1 MYIATSAT
9 KRIVQLKERIRAV
22 QGGTGASKTISILL
36 YLIHL
41 AQSDE
46 KSTITSV
53 VSESFPHLKRGAI
66 RDFLSIMEAHGY
78 YKDDRWNKTD
88 FTYTFESGSR
98 IEFFSA
104 DESGKVRGP
113 RRDRLFLNEA
123 NNIPFETFEQLEIR
137 TNEFVIMDWNPVSS
151 FWFYEDVKDRRK
163 DVEHIILT
171 YKDNEALDPNV
182 VKAIEARKY
191 RPGWWK
197 VYGEGQLADIEGKIY
212 SGWQILDQI
221 PHEARLE
228 RYGLDFGYKHDPSAI
243 VAIYYLDGGYILDE
257 VLYQL
262 GMANRE
268 IADTLTNLP
277 RALVIADSAEP
288 KSIDELKLH
297 GINVIPAVK
306 GRDSVRHGIQA
317 VQEQQISVTRRS
329 VNLLKEYRSYLWAMD
344 KDGKFIRPNEP
355 EGGNDH
361 CLDAAR
367 YAFSSLLPI
376 IQRREIMENMPMLM
390 RGMTAKKN
398 PAL

>member
-197 VYGEGQLADIEGKIY
+197 V
-212 SGWQILDQI
+212 
-221 PHEARLE
+221 
-228 RYGLDFGYKHDPSAI
+228 
-243 VAIYYLDGGYILDE
+243 
-257 VLYQL
+257 
-262 GMANRE
+262 
-268 IADTLTNLP
+268 
-277 RALVIADSAEP
+277 
-288 KSIDELKLH
+288 
-297 GINVIPAVK
+297 
-306 GRDSVRHGIQA
+306 
-317 VQEQQISVTRRS
+317 
-329 VNLLKEYRSYLWAMD
+329 
-344 KDGKFIRPNEP
+344 
-355 EGGNDH
+355 
-361 CLDAAR
+361 
-367 YAFSSLLPI
+367 
-376 IQRREIMENMPMLM
+376 
-390 RGMTAKKN
+390 
-398 PAL
+398 